1 MMGGDFGWF
10 CQSCPIVVLNKTE
23 LSKILQESKPDWKV
37 GNEFS
42 VTGIIDLDAVPAN
55 KLHLSLGAPGNP
67 VPLIEFR
74 TPKREVST
82 QRRRHRKK

>member
-1 MMGGDFGWF
+1 MMGGDFGWL

-55 KLHLSLGAPGNP
+55 KRHMLLGAPGNP

-74 TPKREVST
+74 APKREVST